1 MTTPPPR
8 SALRRTLF
16 TTLAA
21 LIVAAPMA
29 GTAIATPSSP
39 SAPGSHAPTSSKAP
53 TSNPKP
59 KPAEVTWSV
68 QPSTVKGPDGRATFT
83 WTDVKPS
90 TVLHDYVGV
99 SNFSAKPV
107 TFRVYATDAFVDKNG
122 GLNLLPAATR
132 PTDIGTWVNLLHD
145 TVKVPAHSRVNEPFA
160 VTVPANATPGDHTG
174 GILASIL
181 TTGQVKVDSRVAV
194 PIYLRVSG
202 KLRPVLSI
210 ESTSTSYHNTINP
223 FGGGGTNVSYTV
235 HNTGNVRLTGTQTV
249 SVTGPFGVT
258 LATVHP
264 APLLQLLPGSFV
276 RVTAHLS
283 GVYPAGPLT
292 AHVKIIPVPING
304 LRHTT
309 GAPLAAVKHSASVW
323 AMPWPLL
330 VLLILLAGGG
340 YGVWWWMRRR
350 RKLHSAALAAAVE
363 KGRLEATSELTK
375 VPSNGSTPSTNG
387 HDNGH
392 DGSTGADKSTGK
404 GKGIPVPETKPQTHA
419 DPESG

>member
-16 TTLAA
+16 TALAA
-21 LIVAAPMA
+21 LIMAAPMA

-39 SAPGSHAPTSSKAP
+39 SAPGSHAPTPSKAP
-53 TSNPKP
+53 TSKP
-59 KPAEVTWSV
+59 KPPKITWTV
-68 QPSTVKGPDGRATFT
+68 QPSTVKGPDGRASYT
-83 WTDVKPS
+83 WTDIKPRA
-90 TVLHDYVGV
+90 VLHDYVGV
-99 SNFSAKPV
+99 SNFTSKPV
-107 TFRVYATDAFVDKNG
+107 TFKVYATDAFVDRNG
-122 GLNLLPAATR
+122 GLNLLPAATA
-132 PTDIGTWVNLLHD
+132 PTDIGTWVHLLHD
-145 TVKVPAHSRVNEPFA
+145 TVKVPAHSRVNEPFT

-174 GILASIL
+174 GVLASIL
-181 TTGQVKVDSRVAV
+181 TTGQVKVDNRVGV

-202 KLRPVLSI
+202 KLNPVLSI

-223 FGGGGTNVSYTV
+223 FGGGGTTVSYTV
-235 HNTGNVRLTGTQTV
+235 HNIGNVRLTGTQTV

-292 AHVKIIPVPING
+292 AHVKIIPVPVNG
-304 LRHTT
+304 LQHTT
-309 GAPLAAVKHSASVW
+309 GAPLAAIKHSTGMW
-323 AMPWPLL
+323 ALPWPLL

-350 RKLHSAALAAAVE
+350 RKLHSAALVAAVE
-363 KGRLEATSELTK
+363 KGRLEAASELAK
-375 VPSNGSTPSTNG
+375 VPSNGSASSSNG
-387 HDNGH
+387 HDNGGGAGH
-392 DGSTGADKSTGK
+392 DKGRGAGK
-404 GKGIPVPETKPQTHA
+404 GKGIPVPETKPHTPV
-419 DPESG
+419 DPQSG

>member
-21 LIVAAPMA
+21 LIMAAPMA
-29 GTAIATPSSP
+29 GTAVATPSSP
-39 SAPGSHAPTSSKAP
+39 SAPGSHPPTSSKAT
-53 TSNPKP
+53 TSKPKP
-59 KPAEVTWSV
+59 KPAKITWSV

-83 WTDVKPS
+83 WTDVKPR

-107 TFRVYATDAFVDKNG
+107 TFRVYATDGFVDKNG
-122 GLNLLPAATR
+122 GLNFLPAATA
-132 PTDIGTWVNLLHD
+132 PTDIGTWVHLLHE
-145 TVKVPAHSRVNEPFA
+145 TVKVPAHSRVNEPFT

-174 GILASIL
+174 AVLASIL
-181 TTGQVKVDSRVAV
+181 EAGQVKVDNRVGV
-194 PIYLRVSG
+194 PIYLRVNG
-202 KLRPVLSI
+202 PLRPVLSI
-210 ESTSTSYHNTINP
+210 ESTSTSYHNTVNP

-264 APLLQLLPGSFV
+264 APLLQLLPGTFV
-276 RVTAHLS
+276 RVSTHLP

-292 AHVKIIPVPING
+292 VHVKIIPVPING

-309 GAPLAAVKHSASVW
+309 GAPLAAVKHSVGMW
-323 AMPWPLL
+323 TLPWPLL
-330 VLLILLAGGG
+330 VLLVLLAGGG

-350 RKLHSAALAAAVE
+350 RQLHNAALAAAVE
-363 KGRLEATSELTK
+363 KGRLEAASELTK

-387 HDNGH
+387 HDNGARA
-392 DGSTGADKSTGK
+392 GVGK
-404 GKGIPVPETKPQTHA
+404 GKGIPVPETKPQA
-419 DPESG
+419 PIDPQSG

>member
-21 LIVAAPMA
+21 LIMAAPMA
-29 GTAIATPSSP
+29 GTAVATPSSP

-53 TSNPKP
+53 TSKPKP
-59 KPAEVTWSV
+59 KPPKTTWAV

-83 WTDVKPS
+83 WTDVKPR

-99 SNFSAKPV
+99 SNFTSKPV
-107 TFRVYATDAFVDKNG
+107 TFKVYATDGFVDKNG
-122 GLNLLPAATR
+122 SLNFLPAATA
-132 PTDIGTWVNLLHD
+132 PTDIGTWVHPLHD
-145 TVKVPAHSRVNEPFA
+145 SVKVPAHSRVNEPFT

-174 GILASIL
+174 AMLASIL
-181 TTGQVKVDSRVAV
+181 TSGQVKIDYRIGV

-264 APLLQLLPGSFV
+264 APLQQLLPGTFV
-276 RVTAHLS
+276 RVSAHLP

-292 AHVKIIPVPING
+292 VHVKVIPVPING

-309 GAPLAAVKHSASVW
+309 GAPLAAVKHSVGMW
-323 AMPWPLL
+323 ALPWPLL

-350 RKLHSAALAAAVE
+350 RKLHGAALAAAVE
-363 KGRLEATSELTK
+363 KGRLEAASELTK
-375 VPSNGSTPSTNG
+375 VASNGSTGSSNG
-387 HDNGH
+387 HDSGGSA
-392 DGSTGADKSTGK
+392 DGGGK
-404 GKGIPVPETKPQTHA
+404 GKGIPVPETKPQTPA